1 MDGLE
6 LLKKNWKK
14 QEATLPKVSYDEIY
28 KMIWKR
34 SSSIVKWIFIISIFE
49 FVIGVLLNVGLAD
62 KEYWNSL
69 EQLDLKEVTIWI
81 YGINY
86 LITLFFVFWFYM
98 NYRRINATSSAKKLM
113 RDIIRTRKTVKS
125 YILYVLISLAIVTL
139 AYVYIIIYHHIQDTQ
154 VTDNTPYVFDALD
167 WLKFTGITVIA
178 IGIFLAVIWF
188 FYQLLYGILLRR
200 LKKNYTQLENLDCD

>member
-86 LITLFFVFWFYM
+86 LITLFFVFRFYM

-139 AYVYIIIYHHIQDTQ
+139 AYVYIIIYHHIQETQ

>member
-28 KMIWKR
+28 QMIWKR

-86 LITLFFVFWFYM
+86 LITLFFVFRFYM

>member
-28 KMIWKR
+28 KMILKR

-86 LITLFFVFWFYM
+86 LITLFFVFRFYM

>member
-14 QEATLPKVSYDEIY
+14 QEETLPKVSYDEIY

-86 LITLFFVFWFYM
+86 LITLFFVFRFYM

>member
-86 LITLFFVFWFYM
+86 LITLFFVFRFYM

>member
-86 LITLFFVFWFYM
+86 LITLFFVFRFYM
-98 NYRRINATSSAKKLM
+98 NYRK
-113 RDIIRTRKTVKS
+113 
-125 YILYVLISLAIVTL
+125 
-139 AYVYIIIYHHIQDTQ
+139 
-154 VTDNTPYVFDALD
+154 
-167 WLKFTGITVIA
+167 
-178 IGIFLAVIWF
+178 
-188 FYQLLYGILLRR
+188 R
-200 LKKNYTQLENLDCD
+200 LNHTFCMF

>member
-86 LITLFFVFWFYM
+86 LITLFFVFRFY
-98 NYRRINATSSAKKLM
+98 
-113 RDIIRTRKTVKS
+113 
-125 YILYVLISLAIVTL
+125 
-139 AYVYIIIYHHIQDTQ
+139 
-154 VTDNTPYVFDALD
+154 
-167 WLKFTGITVIA
+167 
-178 IGIFLAVIWF
+178 
-188 FYQLLYGILLRR
+188 
-200 LKKNYTQLENLDCD
+200 KNPKNC